1 MPFSL
6 SALRVCRFRLLFLF
20 NHNYIVGMADCTQAV
35 CHNNG
40 GLPLQEFL
48 QFRHDSTFIVCIQSI
63 GGFIKEN
70 IMRFL
75 VYSPGYKD
83 TLLLPLTQP
92 MPFLAYFVL
101 YPIGNDSMYSSILA
115 IRAAYLNNLVSIC
128 STPGAIFPAIESE
141 K

>member
-1 MPFSL
+1 MPFFAISSSCVPVSAIIPFSITTIL
-6 SALRVCRFRLLFLF
+6 SAWRTVLRRCAT
-20 NHNYIVGMADCTQAV
+20 II
-35 CHNNG
+35 G

-92 MPFLAYFVL
+92 MPFLAYFCVI
-101 YPIGNDSMYSSILA
+101 PHG
-115 IRAAYLNNLVSIC
+115 
-128 STPGAIFPAIESE
+128 